1 MGLSKQKRKF
11 REEREKLSRPMSQAR
26 FNIFA
31 IGTRLSPTRYMSE
44 EISYWSDIDERVL
57 GLVYRDTTDDDYG
70 WILLARDRL
79 GRFRSVDIA
88 VSLRSPE
95 YATVGLRQR
104 IATAVEDGDFAALGH
119 QDDETNFA
127 TNLLDVPL
135 GVAPENLHPHFR
147 VLLEDLSRAPARAVF
162 REIGPWLTPSD
173 PHFVSEF
180 QFKQFDQRLWEV
192 YLWSA
197 LREMGFDIT
206 QPEAPDFLCR
216 APGAEFTVEATT
228 VTAST
233 SGALA
238 THPDPE
244 TPEEMRAFLADY
256 MPMKFGSSL
265 TSKLNKKNADGQ
277 SYWERSATAGKPFVI
292 AIADFH
298 KSGGTSSSESGSMTY
313 TQSAI
318 WSYLYG
324 SRVDWEMVGNTLV
337 TRAVPVESF
346 KYNGK
351 VVPSGFFDL
360 PGAENVS
367 AVLFSNAGTLAKF
380 DRMGVAAGFGAPG
393 FRYFRAGLKLD
404 PDPNAPHGRPFSEEI
419 LADGYSEGWADE
431 LQLFH
436 NPKARYPL
444 QKGVFTGITQHFF
457 EEDRHVSY
465 SFGEPVL
472 SSHTMI
478 MGIDRSSG
486 EPATSLPA

>member
-1 MGLSKQKRKF
+1 MGQAKQKQKI
-11 REEREKLSRPMSQAR
+11 REERQKLSFPMSPAR
-26 FNIFA
+26 FNIYA
-31 IGTRLSPTRYMSE
+31 IGTRRSPTRYMSE
-44 EISYWSDIDERVL
+44 ELSYWSDLEERVL
-57 GLVYRDTTDDDYG
+57 GLVFRDTTDDYG

-79 GRFRSVDIA
+79 GRFRSVDLA
-88 VSLRSPE
+88 VNLRSPE

-104 IATAVEDGDFAALGH
+104 IATALEDGDIVALGH

-127 TNLLDVPL
+127 TNLLDVPSDAGL
-135 GVAPENLHPHFR
+135 EKLHPHFR
-147 VLLEDLSRAPARAVF
+147 VLLDEPSRAPARAVF

-216 APGAEFTVEATT
+216 APAVEFTVEATT

-233 SGALA
+233 SGALMK
-238 THPDPE
+238 HPDPK
-244 TPEEMRAFLADY
+244 TTEEMRAFLADY

-265 TSKLNKKNADGQ
+265 TSKLNKKNAAGE
-277 SYWERSATAGKPFVI
+277 SYWERGATAGKPFVI

-298 KSGGTSSSESGSMTY
+298 KPGGARNLESGSMTY

-318 WSYLYG
+318 WPYLYG
-324 SRVDWEMVGNTLV
+324 SRVDWEMVDGTPV
-337 TRAVPVESF
+337 VRAMPVENF
-346 KYNGK
+346 NYNGK
-351 VVPSGFFDL
+351 VVPAGFFDL

-393 FRYFRAGLKLD
+393 YRYFRAGLRLD
-404 PDPNAPHGRPFSEEI
+404 PDPNVAHGRPFLEEI
-419 LADGYSEGWADE
+419 STGDYSEGWADE

-436 NPKARYPL
+436 NPKAKHPL
-444 QKGVFTGITQHFF
+444 RKDAFIGIAQHFF
-457 EEDRHVSY
+457 VDGKQVSH
-465 SFGEPVL
+465 SSGEPVL
-472 SSHTMI
+472 SSQTI
-478 MGIDRSSG
+478 IIGADPDR
-486 EPATSLPA
+486 ALKTRLR